1 MMSHTKSE
9 YVLDAR
15 FMEPPA
21 PFVKTM
27 EMLAGLPE
35 GERMLLQL
43 YREPHPLY
51 RILLDGGYSYE
62 TELLA
67 DGTFEILIGR

>member
-1 MMSHTKSE
+1 MHPKTD

-15 FMEPPA
+15 FMEPPE
-21 PFVKTM
+21 PFVRTLDMLKT
-27 EMLAGLPE
+27 LPA

-51 RILLDGGYSYE
+51 RILQQDGYRYE
-62 TELLA
+62 TELLD